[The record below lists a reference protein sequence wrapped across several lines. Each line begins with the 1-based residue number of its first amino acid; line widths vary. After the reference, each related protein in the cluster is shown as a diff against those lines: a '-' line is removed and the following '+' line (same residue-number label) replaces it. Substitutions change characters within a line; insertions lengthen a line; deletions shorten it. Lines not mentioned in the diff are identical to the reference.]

1 LSLLSR
7 SQSSPAIQLL
17 AIPQILIHQAEHAP
31 DAIAILAPGRHPL
44 TYGRLRRQISDVG
57 KTLHS
62 IGVSRND
69 RVVLVLPDGPEMAV
83 AFLAVAASATS
94 APLNPTYSADE
105 FAKYL
110 TDLRAKALIVQA
122 GVPSSARTVAQ
133 RMGLCVIELAPML
146 EAEAGLFTLSGD
158 VHNTRI
164 RHEFAVP
171 EDVALV
177 LHTSGTTTRPK
188 TVPLT
193 HINICTAADS
203 WRIALALT
211 ESDRC
216 LDVLPLF
223 HVYGLIG
230 TLLAS
235 LTTGGSVVCPSGF
248 SGPTFFASMAE
259 FYPTWYAAVP
269 ALHQE
274 ILMHAGQYG
283 DIIARCPLRFI
294 RSGAA
299 PLPLQVLTELEEIF
313 NAPVLKGYGLTET
326 SGRITSD
333 PLPPQPRKPDSVG
346 VAVGVEVAVM
356 DEEEMLLPA
365 GEIGEIIVRGP
376 NVLEGYDHDLAA
388 TRDSFTNGWFRTGD
402 QGFLDAD
409 GYLFIT
415 GRLKESI
422 NRGGETISPQEVD
435 EVFMEHPAVAQAVTF
450 AVPHGRRGEDV
461 ATAVVLR
468 QAAVA
473 TEQELR
479 RFISTRLAAFKVPSQ
494 VLIVAAIPVGA
505 TGKLRRRDLAEQLG
519 LVAPSHERSALHTAY
534 TAPHAPIEEALTGI
548 WARVLDLER
557 VGIYDN
563 FFQSGGDSLLA
574 TQLLSRI
581 RDLTGVEVSFR
592 TFFETPTI
600 ADVAR
605 HIATAVPVM
614 PLVSEQSLR
623 SVPRDSPALLSYAQQ
638 RLWFLDQLG
647 LSQHTYNLL
656 EAIRLGG
663 TLQVAALEQS
673 FQEVIRRHE
682 VLRTTFTD
690 IAGQPLQVIGQPASF
705 SLPVVELHDLPE
717 GERERQL
724 YTLVQAEVQ
733 RPFDLGQGP
742 LIRASLVRLTDVE
755 HVLLLV
761 MHHIVSDGWSHR
773 VLWGELVELYNA
785 LITGQPWRLPPH
797 FVQYADFVNWQ
808 QQWLQTNSLNRQ
820 LAYWKQHLT
829 GIPSLQLPTDHQH
842 PAVQTFRG
850 ARHALT
856 LSLPLT
862 QALRALSQQHGVT
875 LFMSLLAAF
884 QTLLHRYTGQDD
896 IVVGTLIA
904 NRHRAEF
911 EALIGFFVNILVLR
925 TNLSGDMSFRTLLA
939 RVREITLSAYEHQ
952 DLPYEKLLEELRP
965 PRDLSRNPLFQV
977 LFVFHNMAGHTPE
990 LPGLIVKPLE
1000 IDPGTARF
1008 DLTLEFWETLEGLR
1022 GRFEYSTELFEAAT
1036 IARMAGHLQ
1045 TLLEGIVA
1053 DPEQL
1058 LSRIPLLTADERDR
1072 LLGQWN
1078 TTTATYF
1085 DKECIHNV
1093 FETQVAR
1100 TPDAIAVV
1108 CGDESLTYRELN
1120 RGANQVA
1127 HYLRTLG
1134 VGPEVVVGLCIE
1146 RSIAMVKGL
1155 LGILKSGAA
1164 YLPLDPTYPPERLA
1178 FMLEDA
1184 QPSVVMTQE
1193 HLLAK
1198 QSCTGAQIVYLDDHW
1213 PTIAEFSDQ
1222 NPVSG
1227 ATADSIAYL
1236 LYTSGST
1243 GQPKAVLGVH
1253 RATLNALAWMS
1264 QVYPSA
1270 SDEVCCQKTSMSF
1283 GDSMQELWGP
1293 LQQGIPLVLIPDVAM
1308 KELPRFVQTL
1318 AIHNVSR
1325 LILVPSFLRA
1335 LLDTYSDLQDRLP
1348 RLKLWFAGGE
1358 ALPSDLVQRFREC
1371 MPHSCLINLYGASEA
1386 SDDTTWYDTSPA
1398 PAELAPV
1405 PIGRP
1410 IANTQLYVLDP
1421 HLQPVP
1427 IGIPGELYVGGAGLT
1442 RGYLHHP
1449 ELTAERF
1456 IPHPFSQ
1463 EAAARLYKSGDIVRS
1478 RSDGTIEYLGRL
1490 DHQVKLRG
1498 IRIELGEIEAT
1509 LAQHPSVEEVV
1520 VVAREDVPGEPRLVA
1535 YVVPAQEPK
1544 PTVRELRRLLE
1555 KKLPAA
1561 MVPAIFVIL
1570 ETLPLTPSGKVNRQ
1584 ALPAPG
1590 PLRPALEDLYVAP
1603 RTPIEEKV
1611 AALWCH
1617 LLGLEQVGV
1626 HDNFFELG
1634 GHSLLAM
1641 QLLSRVHDATQVE
1654 VSLLSFFQAPTVAGM
1669 AAIISTADGTEQALR
1684 VSAIVPKPR
1693 EGVLPASIA
1702 QEGFWFFDQVVPG
1715 LPLFNVPY
1723 VLRLVGKLNVTV
1735 LKQSFNE
1742 ILRRHEALRTTFVTA
1757 DDQLTQIIAS
1767 TSHMPLRVRDL
1778 RTLPEIE
1785 RKDEAQGIVEE
1796 ESRRPF
1802 DLARGPLLRGCL
1814 LRLGEHE
1821 YYLLVTLHH
1830 IISDGWSLGVLVHE
1844 LAVLYDAFAAGKPSP
1859 LPALPIQYA
1868 DFASWQRQWRHDA
1881 VIEAQLAYWKA
1892 QLHDPLPVLELP
1904 TDRPRGTALSLR
1916 AARQPL
1922 ELPSGLV
1929 EAIEGLSHRE
1939 GSTLFMTC
1947 LAAFKTL
1954 LFGYTGQED
1963 VRLATLVANRTCQE
1977 TEGMIGLFVNT
1988 VILRT
1993 DLGGN
1998 PTCREVLQRVRA
2010 TTLAAYTRQ
2019 DLPFEELVRALE
2031 RERNIDRA
2039 SLCQVMVIWQNAM
2052 VQPQE
2057 CAARALSFL
2066 PMEQHAW
2073 APEVALTTFD
2083 IILTLRE
2090 RPQGLT
2096 GLCLYKGDLFDAT
2109 TISRMLDD
2117 FQDMLACFSAQPEQ
2131 ALSTFRSLRSARG

>member
-1 LSLLSR
+1 MPSH
-7 SQSSPAIQLL
+7 SQSSSTFPLL
-17 AIPQILIHQAEHAP
+17 SIPQILLYQAEHAP
-31 DAIAILAPGRHPL
+31 DATVILAPGRHPL
-44 TYGRLRRQISDVG
+44 TYGCLRRQISYVG
-57 KTLHS
+57 KTLRTM
-62 IGVSRND
+62 GVRRND
-69 RVVLVLPDGPEMAV
+69 RVAVVLPDGPEMAV
-83 AFLAVAASATS
+83 AFLAVAASATC

-105 FAKYL
+105 FAIYL
-110 TDLRAKALIVQA
+110 ADLRTKALIVQA
-122 GVPSSARTVAQ
+122 GVPSPARTVAH

-146 EAEAGLFTLSGD
+146 EAETGFFTLIGD
-158 VHNTRI
+158 AHNTLI
-164 RHEFAVP
+164 HHEFASP
-171 EDVALV
+171 DDVALV
-177 LHTSGTTTRPK
+177 LHTSGTTTHPK
-188 TVPLT
+188 MVPLT
-193 HINICTAADS
+193 HSNICTAADS
-203 WRIALALT
+203 WRVALALT
-211 ESDRC
+211 KSDRC

-235 LTTGGSVVCPSGF
+235 LTAGGSVVCSPGF
-248 SGPTFFASMAE
+248 SVPTFFASMAE
-259 FYPTWYAAVP
+259 FCPTWYAAVP

-274 ILMHAGQYG
+274 ILMHAAQHR
-283 DIIARCPLRFI
+283 DIIARFPLRFI

-299 PLPLQVLTELEEIF
+299 PLPLQVLTELEEVF
-313 NAPVLKGYGLTET
+313 NAPVLKGYGLTEA

-333 PLPPQPRKPDSVG
+333 PLPPQQRKASSVG
-346 VAVGVEVAVM
+346 VAVGLEVASI
-356 DEEEMLLPA
+356 DEEGMLLPV
-365 GEIGEIIVRGP
+365 GKIGEIVVRGP
-376 NVLEGYDHDLAA
+376 NVIQGYDNDLAA
-388 TRDSFTNGWFRTGD
+388 TRDAFTNGWFRTGD
-402 QGFLDAD
+402 QGFLDPD

-415 GRLKESI
+415 GRLKEII
-422 NRGGETISPQEVD
+422 NRGGETIAPQEVD

-450 AVPHGRRGEDV
+450 AVPHGRWGEDV

-468 QAAVA
+468 QTAAA

-479 RFISTRLAAFKVPSQ
+479 RFVSARLAAFKVPSQ
-494 VLIVAAIPVGA
+494 VLIVEAIPVGA
-505 TGKLRRRDLAEQLG
+505 TGKLLRRSLAEQLSLAG
-519 LVAPSHERSALHTAY
+519 PSRDRSALDTAS
-534 TAPHAPIEEALTGI
+534 TAPHTPIEEALTGL
-548 WARVLDLER
+548 WARVLDLAH
-557 VGIYDN
+557 VGSYDN
-563 FFQSGGDSLLA
+563 FFQLGGDSLLA

-581 RDLTGVEVSFR
+581 RDVTHVEVSFH
-592 TFFETPTI
+592 TFFETPTV
-600 ADVAR
+600 ADIAR
-605 HIATAVPVM
+605 HIATVLQAM
-614 PLVSEQSLR
+614 PIVSEQSLR
-623 SVPRDSPALLSYAQQ
+623 SVPRDSPLPLSYAQQ
-638 RLWFLDQLG
+638 RLWFLEQLG
-647 LSQHTYNLL
+647 LSRHAYNLL
-656 EAIRLGG
+656 EAIRLDGP
-663 TLQVAALEQS
+663 LQVAGLERS
-673 FQEVIRRHE
+673 FQEIVRRHE

-690 IAGQPLQVIGQPASF
+690 VAGWPLQVIWPPTAFPLSI
-705 SLPVVELHDLPE
+705 VDLHDPPE

-755 HVLLLV
+755 HVLLLM
-761 MHHIVSDGWSHR
+761 MHHIVSDGWSHG
-773 VLWGELVELYNA
+773 VFWGELVELYNA
-785 LITGQPWRLPPH
+785 FTTGQPSRLPPLSI
-797 FVQYADFVNWQ
+797 QYVDFVHWQ
-808 QQWLQTNSLNRQ
+808 QQWLQGEGLNTQ
-820 LAYWKQHLT
+820 LAYWKQQLA
-829 GIPSLQLPTDHQH
+829 GAPMLQLPTDHQR

-850 ARHALT
+850 ARHSLT

-862 QALRALSQQHGVT
+862 QALRTLSQQHGVT
-875 LFMSLLAAF
+875 LFMTLLAAF

-904 NRHRAEF
+904 NRNRAEF
-911 EALIGFFVNILVLR
+911 EALVGFFVNILVLR
-925 TNLSGDMSFRTLLA
+925 TNLSGDPSFRALLA
-939 RVREITLSAYEHQ
+939 RVRKVTLGVYEHQ
-952 DLPYEKLLEELRP
+952 DLPYEKLLEELHP

-977 LFVFHNMAGHTPE
+977 LFVFHNMPGQTPE
-990 LPGLIVKPLE
+990 LPGLIVSPLE

-1008 DLTLEFWETLEGLR
+1008 DVTLEFWETPEGLR
-1022 GRFEYSTELFEAAT
+1022 GRFEYSTDLFEAAT
-1036 IARMAGHLQ
+1036 IARMAGHLR

-1053 DPEQL
+1053 DPEQR
-1058 LSRIPLLTADERDR
+1058 LSRIPLLTADERHR
-1072 LLGQWN
+1072 VLMEWN
-1078 TTTATYF
+1078 TTTATYL
-1085 DKECIHNV
+1085 DDQCIHNV

-1108 CGDESLTYRELN
+1108 CGDESLTYCELN
-1120 RGANQVA
+1120 RSANQVA
-1127 HYLRTLG
+1127 HYLRALG
-1134 VGPEVVVGLCIE
+1134 GGPEVVVGLCIE
-1146 RSIAMVKGL
+1146 RSLAMVKGL
-1155 LGILKSGAA
+1155 LGILKAGAG
-1164 YLPLDPTYPPERLA
+1164 YLPLDPTYPSERLA

-1184 QPSVVMTQE
+1184 QPSVVLTQE
-1193 HLLAK
+1193 HLAAGLP
-1198 QSCTGAQIVYLDDHW
+1198 SNGAQIVCLDVHW
-1213 PTIAEFSDQ
+1213 PTIAQYSDH

-1227 ATADSIAYL
+1227 ATADTVAYL

-1253 RATLNALAWMS
+1253 RATLNALAWMW
-1264 QVYPSA
+1264 QAYPFA
-1270 SDEVCCQKTSMSF
+1270 SHEVCCQKTSMSF

-1293 LQQGIPLVLIPDVAM
+1293 LLQGIPIVLIPDVVM

-1318 AIHNVSR
+1318 AIHHVSR
-1325 LILVPSFLRA
+1325 LILVPSLLRA
-1335 LLDTYSDLQDRLP
+1335 LLDTYSDLQDQLP

-1371 MPHSCLINLYGASEA
+1371 MPHSRLINLYGASEA
-1386 SDDTTWYDTSPA
+1386 SDDTTWYDTSLA
-1398 PAELAPV
+1398 PAGLAPV
-1405 PIGRP
+1405 PIGLP

-1463 EAAARLYKSGDIVRS
+1463 EAGARLYKSGDVVRS
-1478 RSDGTIEYLGRL
+1478 RSDGNIEYFGRL

-1498 IRIELGEIEAT
+1498 IRIELAEIEASLT
-1509 LAQHPSVEEVV
+1509 QHPSVQEVV

-1535 YVVPAQEPK
+1535 YVVPAQEPQ

-1561 MVPAIFVIL
+1561 MVPAIFVML

-1641 QLLSRVHDATQVE
+1641 QLLSRVHDTTQVE
-1654 VSLLSFFQAPTVAGM
+1654 VSLLSLFEAPTVAAM
-1669 AAIISTADGTEQALR
+1669 AAIIARADGTERELR
-1684 VSAIVPKPR
+1684 VSAIMPIPR

-1702 QEGFWFFDQVVPG
+1702 QERFWFFDQVVPG
-1715 LPLFNVPY
+1715 LPLFNIPY
-1723 VLRLVGKLNVTV
+1723 VLRLVGRLNVTV
-1735 LKQSFNE
+1735 LQQSFNE
-1742 ILRRHEALRTTFVTA
+1742 ILRRHEALRTTFATV
-1757 DDQLTQIIAS
+1757 DEQLAQVIAS
-1767 TSHMPLRVRDL
+1767 TSHMPFVVRDL
-1778 RTLPEIE
+1778 YTLPEPE
-1785 RKDEAQGIVEE
+1785 REDEAQRLVQE

-1814 LRLGEHE
+1814 LRLDEQE

-1859 LPALPIQYA
+1859 LPALPLQYA
-1868 DFASWQRQWRHDA
+1868 DFASWQRQWQHDA
-1881 VIEAQLAYWKA
+1881 VMEAQLAYWKE
-1892 QLHDPLPVLELP
+1892 QLHDPLPVVELP

-1929 EAIEGLSHRE
+1929 EAIKGLSHRE
-1939 GSTLFMTC
+1939 GNTLFMTC
-1947 LAAFKTL
+1947 LAAFKML

-1963 VRLATLVANRTCQE
+1963 VRVATLVANRTCQE

-1998 PTCREVLQRVRA
+1998 PTCWEVLQRVRA
-2010 TTLAAYTRQ
+2010 TTLAAYTHQ
-2019 DLPFEELVRALE
+2019 DLPFEDLVRTLE
-2031 RERNIDRA
+2031 RERNIERA
-2039 SLCQVMVIWQNAM
+2039 SLCQAMVIWQNAM
-2052 VQPQE
+2052 VQPQQ
-2057 CAARALSFL
+2057 CAAHALSFL
-2066 PMEQHAW
+2066 PMEQNVW
-2073 APEVALTTFD
+2073 APDVALTTFD

-2096 GLCLYKGDLFDAT
+2096 GLCLYKTDLFDAA

-2117 FQDMLACFSAQPEQ
+2117 FQYVLGCLSTRPEQ
-2131 ALSTFRSLRSARG
+2131 ALATLPDLRGTHS